1 MLIEALMTL
10 RLKLPDRDLRVA
22 AGQTVNLPDELAL
35 KLLERAAGK
44 VRAVAPPVLADLIS
58 GAKIVW
64 ESPLFGKCTGEIALP
79 PENGWLVVRSHSVTG
94 NLALVNVDWV
104 HAEKRTQT

>member
-1 MLIEALMTL
+1 MLIEALTL
-10 RLKLPDRDLRVA
+10 LQMELPGKVLTVEP
-22 AGQTVNLPDELAL
+22 GQSVNLPEELAF

-44 VRAVAPPVLADLIS
+44 VRVVAPPVLADLIS

-64 ESPLFGKCTGEIALP
+64 ESPLFGQCTGEIALP

-94 NLALVNVDWV
+94 NLALVNVDWI
-104 HAEKRTQT
+104 HQQE